1 MKSNLVKALL
11 LFATLG
17 AAGCAS
23 TYSSIAK
30 NDDGSY
36 TLTKITQ
43 GFFRIKGTVFH
54 CAGQGQALNCSEI
67 DSP

>member
-1 MKSNLVKALL
+1 MKSNLAKVLL
-11 LFATLG
+11 VFATLT
-17 AAGCAS
+17 AGCAS

-30 NDDGSY
+30 NEDGSY

-43 GFFRIKGTVFH
+43 GFFRIRGTVFH

>member
-1 MKSNLVKALL
+1 MKNLGKLL
-11 LFATLG
+11 LVVAALT
-17 AAGCAS
+17 AGCAS
-23 TYSSIAK
+23 SYSSIAK
-30 NDDGSY
+30 NEDGSY

-43 GFFRIKGTVFH
+43 GFFRLKGTVYH

>member
-1 MKSNLVKALL
+1 MKSNLAKVLL
-11 LFATLG
+11 LFAAMT
-17 AAGCAS
+17 AGCAS

-30 NDDGSY
+30 NEDGSY

-43 GFFRIKGTVFH
+43 GFFRIRGTVFH
-54 CAGQGQALNCSEI
+54 CTGQGQALNCAEI